1 MTHPVPTRF
10 RWLLLCVVGGV
21 LASVAATGCSS
32 DGYSPSCPPL
42 PLYDVRDAAPITQ
55 TVQAARLA
63 SEKAH
68 CSTPIGDASTGVV
81 VTTPADAGGQ

>member
-10 RWLLLCVVGGV
+10 QWLLLCIAGGV

-32 DGYSPSCPPL
+32 DGYSPDCPAL
-42 PLYDVRDAAPITQ
+42 ALYDVSDAASITPDAR
-55 TVQAARLA
+55 AARKA
-63 SEKAH
+63 SEEKG

-81 VTTPADAGGQ
+81 VTPPADAGGQ